1 MYNKMISIMTEI
13 SVMALMMSFC
23 YIKTNHVTSLAGDV
37 TDDVTVANDDITDD
51 VTIVDVNAIWGIA
64 RVPHERS
71 PKL

>member
-1 MYNKMISIMTEI
+1 MSQFMTIISVIMT
-13 SVMALMMSFC
+13 LMISFC
-23 YIKTNHVTSLAGDV
+23 YIKTNHVASFVGDV

-51 VTIVDVNAIWGIA
+51 VTIVDVDAIWGIV